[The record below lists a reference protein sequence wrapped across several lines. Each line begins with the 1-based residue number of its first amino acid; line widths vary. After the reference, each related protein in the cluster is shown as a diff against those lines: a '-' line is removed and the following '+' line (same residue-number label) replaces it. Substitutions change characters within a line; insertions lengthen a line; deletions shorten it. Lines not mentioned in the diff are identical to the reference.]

1 MKKSSPRKRCPK
13 GTRRDPKTKQ
23 CIKKTSS
30 ANNKKNSKKSKKT
43 ITFDYDGGLR
53 TETLHFPKVELSYI
67 SPGNSEGIFNEDFS
81 GFDFTGSNLTY
92 SNFTNCNFRK
102 TNMKGVNMDN
112 SRFQGSD
119 FRGAIGLTMKQK
131 KIIKST
137 GGLLTDK
144 DVTTFKEQQKKIGN
158 LAKEYNKLK
167 KQISL
172 TKDKIFKIANSN
184 PAHGDTTYVINRY
197 KVFSL

>member
-1 MKKSSPRKRCPK
+1 MKKDSPKKRCPK

-23 CIKKTSS
+23 CIKKSS
-30 ANNKKNSKKSKKT
+30 PIQNKKNTKKTKKT
-43 ITFDYDGGLR
+43 ITYGFDGGL
-53 TETLHFPKVELSYI
+53 TKTTLHFPKVELSYI
-67 SPGNSEGIFNEDFS
+67 SPANSEGIFNEDFS

-102 TNMKGVNMDN
+102 TNMKKVNMDN

-119 FRGAIGLTMKQK
+119 FRGATGLTMKQK

-144 DVTTFKEQQKKIGN
+144 DVTTFKEQQKKISL
-158 LAKEYNKLK
+158 LAKEYHKLQ
-167 KQISL
+167 KQLKNTS
-172 TKDKIFKIANSN
+172 DKIFKISNSN
-184 PAHGDTTYVINRY
+184 PAHGDTTNVANKY
-197 KVFSL
+197 KVFSF